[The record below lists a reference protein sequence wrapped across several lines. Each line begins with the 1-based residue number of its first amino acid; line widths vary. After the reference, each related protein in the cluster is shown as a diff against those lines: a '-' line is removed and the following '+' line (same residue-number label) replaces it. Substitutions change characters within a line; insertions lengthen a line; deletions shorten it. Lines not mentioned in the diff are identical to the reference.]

1 MKRKRAKTVTIPKPR
16 APRFVARLSSAGF
29 LLIVLLLPVLSS
41 QHPLLAASKPK
52 GKPYALIAGTVW
64 GPDDHPVYGV
74 MVKIRRPK
82 DKKPKWELYS
92 DRMGE
97 FAQRVPAGESD
108 YILSADLKGLKTSD
122 GRTLRLVKEVTV
134 HIYNDERED
143 TGLHLMI
150 EDTAPA
156 QP

>member
-1 MKRKRAKTVTIPKPR
+1 
-16 APRFVARLSSAGF
+16 
-29 LLIVLLLPVLSS
+29 LIVLLLPVLILSS
-41 QHPLLAASKPK
+41 HNRLLAASKPK

-64 GPDDHPVYGV
+64 GPDDHPVFGV
-74 MVKIRRPK
+74 VVKIRRPK
-82 DKKPKWELYS
+82 DKKTKWQVYS
-92 DRMGE
+92 DHMGE

-108 YILSADLKGLKTSD
+108 YILSADLKGLKTTD
-122 GRTLRLVKEVTV
+122 GRFLRLVKEVTV

-150 EDTAPA
+150 EDAAPA

>member
-1 MKRKRAKTVTIPKPR
+1 VTTPSPC
-16 APRFVARLSSAGF
+16 PGPWFVRLLARPSALGF
-29 LLIVLLLPVLSS
+29 VLIVLLLPILTS
-41 QHPLLAASKPK
+41 PKGLLAASKPK

-82 DKKPKWELYS
+82 DKKPKWEVYS
-92 DRMGE
+92 DHLGE

-108 YILSADLKGLKTSD
+108 YILSADLKGLKTTD
-122 GRTLRLVKEVTV
+122 GRSLRLVKEVTV

-143 TGLHLMI
+143 TGLHL
-150 EDTAPA
+150 TY
-156 QP
+156 